1 MYIYNN
7 GIAWNSMQ
15 SFKLISKKT
24 NDMVY
29 HYVHDILKKCQ
40 ITRCVINNSNLI

>member
-1 MYIYNN
+1 
-7 GIAWNSMQ
+7 MQ

-29 HYVHDILKKCQ
+29 HYVHDILKEMSDYSVCNKQ
-40 ITRCVINNSNLI
+40 F